1 MATLDLT
8 LNSFEVPALSEYIPP
23 FGHKKQKDGLSTQE
37 VNNNIMMPFLKMRPT
52 IVTENSVTTRI
63 EYDAKLVFFANL
75 QNAVNLDLE
84 KASYI
89 GCEILIYNLSAHA
102 CTVNKNTWNYTVPA
116 GGYIKLKWNGSAW
129 SQGVSSAVQAAIRD
143 AMPDLE
149 NFVKEYM
156 QLGELEPFTINVG
169 KNNVVTV
176 PQDGFIFVNLD
187 VSAYASSG
195 IKYAVYVNDIP
206 FQVGSADNTVSYGN
220 YAGSATIPVCKGDHI
235 YIYSNNGSKSGLSS
249 YARFYVNRES
259 IS

>member
-8 LNSFEVPALSEYIPP
+8 LDSFEVPALSEYIPP
-23 FGHKKQKDGLSTQE
+23 FGHKKQEGGLSTRE
-37 VNNNIMMPFLKMRPT
+37 VNNNIMMPFLSMRPT

-129 SQGVSSAVQAAIRD
+129 SKGVSSAVQAAIRD
-143 AMPDLE
+143 AVADRYSTTETMTNKTWID
-149 NFVKEYM
+149 
-156 QLGELEPFTINVG
+156 G
-169 KNNVVTV
+169 KRIYRRVWTGTYNEGRYTDILPEGLIMISITGYIKY
-176 PQDGFIFVNLD
+176 PQDSGTRYWVINAPQNTAANTYFASVWYNSTGYVQFEVQGPFAGDDSVIIFE
-187 VSAYASSG
+187 YT
-195 IKYAVYVNDIP
+195 K
-206 FQVGSADNTVSYGN
+206 
-220 YAGSATIPVCKGDHI
+220 ATD
-235 YIYSNNGSKSGLSS
+235 
-249 YARFYVNRES
+249 
-259 IS
+259 

>member
-23 FGHKKQKDGLSTQE
+23 FGHKKQKGGLSTQE
-37 VNNNIMMPFLKMRPT
+37 VNNNIMMPFLNMRPT

-143 AMPDLE
+143 AVADRYSTTETMTSNTWIDGKPIYRRVLVTTTAFTLTESWINIVTYCGNPTLDMRDLISTSNTLE
-149 NFVKEYM
+149 TGAYM
-156 QLGELEPFTINVG
+156 K
-169 KNNVVTV
+169 KNGPNSIIWAR
-176 PQDGFIFVNLD
+176 Q
-187 VSAYASSG
+187 
-195 IKYAVYVNDIP
+195 
-206 FQVGSADNTVSYGN
+206 GS
-220 YAGSATIPVCKGDHI
+220 
-235 YIYSNNGSKSGLSS
+235 
-249 YARFYVNRES
+249 S
-259 IS
+259 ISVPVGTAFIIEYTKTTD